1 MFTSPSRY
9 ANGRTMQRFV
19 VIVRQQTMTYS
30 GGPVEGVLR

>member
-1 MFTSPSRY
+1 
-9 ANGRTMQRFV
+9 MQRFV